1 MSRLLLV
8 RHGDTE
14 LNSRE
19 RYWGLSDIELSEA
32 GLRQAER
39 LRDRL
44 ATEKISAVYS
54 SQLQRA
60 LLTAEVIVSSHQ
72 LGVTVCNELRETN
85 FGRVE
90 GLTFAEIS
98 RLYPE
103 LTEQWVNWSLQ
114 LRFPGGD
121 SVSEVSQRVSEFMRR
136 LEGHA
141 PEEMVLVVAHAG
153 TLRML
158 VCQLLELELK
168 RWRQIRIDL
177 ASLSIVETY
186 PQGAVLTLLN
196 DVSHLV

>member
-60 LLTAEVIVSSHQ
+60 LLTAEVIVSRHQ
-72 LGVTVCNELRETN
+72 LGVTVCNELQETN